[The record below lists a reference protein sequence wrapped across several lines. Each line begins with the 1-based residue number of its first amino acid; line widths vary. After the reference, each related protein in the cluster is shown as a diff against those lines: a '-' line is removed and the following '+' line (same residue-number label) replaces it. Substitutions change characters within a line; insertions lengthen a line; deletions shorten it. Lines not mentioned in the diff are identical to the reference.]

1 MAVIVVAATAE
12 GVGASAVAVG
22 LAHRAAYAG
31 HHVRIE
37 RLEGDARAAADA
49 RAFGLL
55 DFALA
60 SGAPI
65 AEDEVPRDEGVTIV
79 EAAAGRDLAALAS
92 RLGARL
98 VLVTRAGL
106 EGGAVPPA
114 ATLIVNHA
122 RSGGTLRLPEDR
134 LLAAPTVGALIEASR
149 ARVLARSER
158 GDLDICEHIV
168 ISPIASDP
176 NDAHFARYARK
187 AVVARSEKV
196 DSALA
201 ALKTDTRCLILSGGT
216 DPSPY
221 VVDRVA
227 SDRRVTLLLAPEGTI
242 ETVRDIEGTFGR
254 SPFAGA
260 EKAER
265 AGELLRAALDD
276 AALATLLG

>member
-1 MAVIVVAATAE
+1 MAVIVVAGTAE
-12 GVGASAVAVG
+12 GAGASTVAVG

-31 HHVRIE
+31 HTVRLERIE
-37 RLEGDARAAADA
+37 GDERAASDA

-65 AEDEVPRDEGVTIV
+65 AEAAAPKDDGVTII
-79 EAAAGRDLAALAS
+79 EAPAGADAAGLAS

-98 VLVTRAGL
+98 VLVGPEGTTGLADATVIMNHVRKAG
-106 EGGAVPPA
+106 A
-114 ATLIVNHA
+114 
-122 RSGGTLRLPEDR
+122 LRLAEDR
-134 LLAAPTVGALIEASR
+134 LLASPTVGALIEASR
-149 ARVLARSER
+149 ARVLARSEL
-158 GDLDICEHIV
+158 GDADICEHIV

-176 NDAHFARYARK
+176 NDAHFARYPRK

-216 DPSPY
+216 NPSPY

-254 SPFAGA
+254 SPFSGP

-265 AGELLRAALDD
+265 VGELLRAALDD
-276 AALATLLG
+276 ATLAALLA